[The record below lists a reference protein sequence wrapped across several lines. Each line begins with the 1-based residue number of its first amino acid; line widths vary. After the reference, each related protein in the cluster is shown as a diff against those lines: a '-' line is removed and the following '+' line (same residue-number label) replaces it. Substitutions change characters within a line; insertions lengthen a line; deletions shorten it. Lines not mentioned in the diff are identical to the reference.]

1 MTTAWKPLVSLLL
14 VLLSAPVPARAQTST
29 WRPVVAADHGM
40 VASGHPLASEA
51 GLSVL
56 KSGGNAIDAAIAAW
70 AVQGLVEPMMT
81 GIGGDMLILVYLAK
95 TGEVKFINGT
105 GPAPL
110 AATLERYR
118 AEGGI
123 PAEGPL
129 SVSVPGAVSAA
140 ELAVT
145 TYGSKSF
152 AEALAPAIEIAED
165 GFPVTEHL
173 AASLDSSASKLSKF
187 PTTTRIWFRDGKPLR
202 MGDRVVQTD
211 IARTLSRI
219 GREGSRDFYQ
229 GETGRATVAYLK
241 ANGGLFVEGDLSRFQ
256 AHEDAPIRID
266 YRGVEVYECPP
277 NSQGH
282 VMLQA
287 LQTLEGFDLRY
298 MGHNSARYLHLVTES
313 LKLAFADRNHYVGDP
328 RFVAPIPIDEMLSD
342 DWAERRRREIHPD
355 RAIEGEPAP
364 GTPKGAPTENAPQVY
379 ASARS
384 LEDPLEIGP
393 TAEDTYGL
401 TTYLAVVDSE
411 RNMVSVTSSL
421 LSAFGSGMVVEGAGY
436 FLNNRMA
443 YFHLDEGDPNVLAP
457 GKRTRHTINPAL
469 ALKDQKPYLVFGT
482 PGADTQPQTQLQ
494 FFLNVVEFGMNVQ
507 QALEAPAVISTGF
520 RASYFPHDVEGT
532 LRVPSVLPRHVLEEL
547 ALLGH
552 KIDVR
557 DVRGVGSVKGIL
569 IHPGSG
575 VLMGGVSPTGDS
587 YVMAW

>member
-1 MTTAWKPLVSLLL
+1 MTNAWKTLILAGL
-14 VLLSAPVPARAQTST
+14 VLVTAVPSRAQTST

-51 GLSVL
+51 GLRVL
-56 KSGGNAIDAAIAAW
+56 KSGGNAVDAAIAAW

-105 GPAPL
+105 GGAPL
-110 AATLERYR
+110 SATLERYR
-118 AEGGI
+118 ALGEI

-129 SVSVPGAVSAA
+129 SVSVPGAASAA
-140 ELAVT
+140 ELAIQS
-145 TYGSKSF
+145 YGSKSF
-152 AEALAPAIEIAED
+152 ADSLAPAIELARD

-173 AASLDSSASKLSKF
+173 AASLASSASKLSKF
-187 PTTTRIWFRDGKPLR
+187 PSSTRIWFRDGKPLR

-211 IARTLSRI
+211 IAETLSRI
-219 GREGSRDFYQ
+219 AREGSKDFYR
-229 GETGRATVAYLK
+229 GETARATVAYMK
-241 ANGGLFVEGDLSRFQ
+241 ANGGLIVEEDLSRFQ
-256 AHEDAPIRID
+256 AHEDAPIHVD
-266 YRGVEVYECPP
+266 YRGIDVYECPP

-313 LKLAFADRNHYVGDP
+313 LKLAFADRNRYVGDP
-328 RFVAPIPIDEMLSD
+328 RFVPPIPMEEMLSD
-342 DWAERRRREIHPD
+342 EWAERRRRQIHPD

-364 GTPKGAPTENAPQVY
+364 GSPKGAPTENAPQIY
-379 ASARS
+379 ASAEGRAV
-384 LEDPLEIGP
+384 PREIGP
-393 TAEDTYGL
+393 TPEDTYGL
-401 TTYLAVVDSE
+401 TTYLAVVDGE
-411 RNMVSVTSSL
+411 RNMVSITSSL

-443 YFHLDEGDPNVLAP
+443 YFYLDEGDPNVLAP
-457 GKRTRHTINPAL
+457 GKRTRQTINPAL
-469 ALKDQKPYLVFGT
+469 ALKNGKPYLVFGT

-520 RASYFPHDVEGT
+520 RTSYFPHQVEGT
-532 LRVPSVLPRHVLEEL
+532 LRVPSSLPRHVLEEL
-547 ALLGH
+547 ASLGH
-552 KIDVR
+552 KLDVR
-557 DVRGVGSVKGIL
+557 DVRGVGSVKAIL
-569 IHPGSG
+569 IHPQSG

>member
-1 MTTAWKPLVSLLL
+1 MMNAWKALILAGLALAAS
-14 VLLSAPVPARAQTST
+14 VPARAQTST

-51 GLSVL
+51 GLRIL
-56 KSGGNAIDAAIAAW
+56 KSGGNAIDAAVAAW

-140 ELAVT
+140 ELAVSA
-145 TYGSKSF
+145 YGSKSF
-152 AEALAPAIEIAED
+152 AETLGPAIEIAES

-173 AASLDSSASKLSKF
+173 AESLASSASKLAKYS
-187 PTTTRIWFRDGKPLR
+187 TTTRLWFRGGKPLR

-219 GREGSRDFYQ
+219 AREGSGDFYK
-229 GETGRATVAYLK
+229 GETGRATVAYMK
-241 ANGGLFVEGDLSRFQ
+241 ANGGLFVEQDLSRFQ
-256 AHEDAPIRID
+256 AHEDAPIHID
-266 YRGVEVYECPP
+266 YRGIEVYECPP

-313 LKLAFADRNHYVGDP
+313 LKLAFADRNRYVGDP
-328 RFVAPIPIDEMLSD
+328 RFVAPIPMDEMLSD
-342 DWAERRRREIHPD
+342 EWAERRRREIHPE

-364 GTPKGAPTENAPQVY
+364 GSPKALPTENAPQVY
-379 ASARS
+379 ASPSSRA
-384 LEDPLEIGP
+384 LPLEIGP
-393 TAEDTYGL
+393 TPEDTYGL

-411 RNMVSVTSSL
+411 RNMVSITSSL

-443 YFHLDEGDPNVLAP
+443 YFFLDEGDPNVLAP

-469 ALKDQKPYLVFGT
+469 ALKDKKPYLVFGT

-494 FFLNVVEFGMNVQ
+494 FFLNVVEFEMNVQ
-507 QALEAPAVISTGF
+507 QALEAPAVISTSF
-520 RASYFPHDVEGT
+520 RASYFPHAVEGT
-532 LRVPSVLPRHVLEEL
+532 LRVPSALPRHVLEEL

-552 KIDVR
+552 KLDVR

-569 IHPGSG
+569 IYPGSG

>member
-1 MTTAWKPLVSLLL
+1 VTNPWKALLL
-14 VLLSAPVPARAQTST
+14 AGLSLAIAIPSRGQTST

-51 GLSVL
+51 GLRLL

-81 GIGGDMLILVYLAK
+81 GLGGDMLILVYLAK

-118 AEGGI
+118 SEGGI

-140 ELAVT
+140 ELAVA

-152 AEALAPAIEIAED
+152 AETLAPAIEIAEG

-173 AASLDSSASKLSKF
+173 AASLASSTTKLAKF
-187 PTTTRIWFRDGKPLR
+187 PSTTAIWFRDGKPLQ
-202 MGDRVVQTD
+202 MGERVVQTE

-219 GREGSRDFYQ
+219 AREGSRDFYQ
-229 GETGRATVAYLK
+229 GQTGRATVAYLK
-241 ANGGLFVEGDLSRFQ
+241 TNGGLFVEQDLSRFR
-256 AHEDAPIRID
+256 AHEDSPIHID
-266 YRGVEVYECPP
+266 YRGIDVYECPP

-313 LKLAFADRNHYVGDP
+313 LKLAFADRNRYVGDP
-328 RFVAPIPIDEMLSD
+328 RFVAPIPMEEMLSD
-342 DWAERRRREIHPD
+342 EWAERRRREIHPE

-364 GTPKGAPTENAPQVY
+364 GRPKSSPTENAPQAY
-379 ASARS
+379 AAARS
-384 LEDPLEIGP
+384 VPPGIGP
-393 TAEDTYGL
+393 APEDTYGL
-401 TTYLAVVDSE
+401 TTYLAVVDGE
-411 RNMVSVTSSL
+411 RNMVSITSSL

-443 YFHLDEGDPNVLAP
+443 YFYLDEGDPNVLAP

-469 ALKDQKPYLVFGT
+469 ALKDGKPYLVFGT

-520 RASYFPHDVEGT
+520 RASYFPHEVEGT
-532 LRVPSVLPRHVLEEL
+532 LRVPSSLPKHILEEL

-552 KIDVR
+552 KLDVR

-569 IHPGSG
+569 IHPRSG

-587 YVMAW
+587 YVVAW

>member
-1 MTTAWKPLVSLLL
+1 MANPRRVSPLAAFF
-14 VLLSAPVPARAQTST
+14 VLAASVASRAQTST

-51 GLSVL
+51 GLRML

-129 SVSVPGAVSAA
+129 SVSVPGATSAA
-140 ELAVT
+140 QLTIDAF
-145 TYGSKSF
+145 GSKNL
-152 AEALAPAIEIAED
+152 AEVLAPAIEIAGG

-173 AASLDSSASKLSKF
+173 AASLASSATKLSKY
-187 PTTTRIWFRDGKPLR
+187 PTTTKIWFRGGEPLR
-202 MGDRVVQTD
+202 MGDRVVQPEL
-211 IARTLSRI
+211 AATLSRI
-219 GREGSRDFYQ
+219 AREGSRDFYQ
-229 GETGRATVAYLK
+229 GETGRATVAYMK
-241 ANGGLFVEGDLSRFQ
+241 ANGGLFVEQDLSRFR
-256 AHEDAPIRID
+256 AHEDAPIHVD
-266 YRGVEVYECPP
+266 YRGIDVYECPP

-298 MGHNSARYLHLVTES
+298 MGHNSARYLHLVAES
-313 LKLAFADRNHYVGDP
+313 LKLAFADRNRYVGDP
-328 RFVAPIPIDEMLSD
+328 RFVPPIPMDEMLSD
-342 DWAERRRREIHPD
+342 EWAERRRREIHPE

-364 GTPKGAPTENAPQVY
+364 GAPKPSTTDQVY
-379 ASARS
+379 AERGTA
-384 LEDPLEIGP
+384 PVEIGP
-393 TAEDTYGL
+393 APEDSYGL
-401 TTYLAVVDSE
+401 TTYLAVVDGE
-411 RNMVSVTSSL
+411 RNMVSITSSL

-443 YFHLDEGDPNVLAP
+443 YFYLDEGDPNVLAP

-469 ALKDQKPYLVFGT
+469 ALKGGKPYLVFGT

-507 QALEAPAVISTGF
+507 QALEAPAVISTSF
-520 RASYFPHDVEGT
+520 RPSYFPHEVEGT
-532 LRVPSVLPRHVLEEL
+532 LRVPSSLPRHVLEEL
-547 ALLGH
+547 ASLGH
-552 KIDVR
+552 KLDVR
-557 DVRGVGSVKGIL
+557 DLRGVGSVKAIL
-569 IHPGSG
+569 VHPQSG

>member
-1 MTTAWKPLVSLLL
+1 MKNAAKTV
-14 VLLSAPVPARAQTST
+14 VLAGFALATSVPSRAQTST

-51 GLSVL
+51 GLAIL

-81 GIGGDMLILVYLAK
+81 GIGGDMLILVYIAK

-110 AATLERYR
+110 AATIERYR

-123 PAEGPL
+123 PSEGPL
-129 SVSVPGAVSAA
+129 SVSVPGSVSAA
-140 ELAVT
+140 ELAVS
-145 TYGSKSF
+145 TYGTKSF
-152 AEALAPAIEIAED
+152 AETLAPAIELAKS

-173 AASLDSSASKLSKF
+173 AESLSSSASKLSKY
-187 PTTTRIWFRDGKPLR
+187 PTTTKIWFRDGKPLG
-202 MGDRVVQTD
+202 MGDRVVQSELASTLTR
-211 IARTLSRI
+211 IA
-219 GREGSRDFYQ
+219 REGSRDFYQ

-241 ANGGLFVEGDLSRFQ
+241 ANGGLFVEQDLSRFK
-256 AHEDAPIRID
+256 ATEDRPIHID

-313 LKLAFADRNHYVGDP
+313 LKLAFADRNRYVGDP
-328 RFVAPIPIDEMLSD
+328 RFVPPIPMDEMLSD
-342 DWAERRRREIHPD
+342 EWAARRRREIDPD
-355 RAIEGEPAP
+355 HAIEGEPAP
-364 GTPKGAPTENAPQVY
+364 GVPKGAPTENSAQMY
-379 ASARS
+379 ASASRVV
-384 LEDPLEIGP
+384 PLDAGP
-393 TAEDTYGL
+393 APEDTYGL
-401 TTYLAVVDSE
+401 TTYLAVVDGE
-411 RNMVSVTSSL
+411 RNMVSITSSL

-443 YFHLDEGDPNVLAP
+443 YFYLDEGNANALAP

-469 ALKDQKPYLVFGT
+469 ALKDKKPYLVFGT

-494 FFLNVVEFGMNVQ
+494 FFLNVVDFGMNVQ
-507 QALEAPAVISTGF
+507 QALEADAVISTSF
-520 RASYFPHDVEGT
+520 RSSYYPHEVEGT
-532 LRVPSVLPRHVLEEL
+532 LRVPSTLPRHVLEEL
-547 ALLGH
+547 ASLGH
-552 KIDVR
+552 RLDVR

-569 IHPGSG
+569 IHPRSG

>member
-1 MTTAWKPLVSLLL
+1 MTLSKALTFAGLALV
-14 VLLSAPVPARAQTST
+14 AAARSSPAQTST

-51 GLSVL
+51 GLSIL
-56 KSGGNAIDAAIAAW
+56 KSGGNAVDAAIAAW

-81 GIGGDMLILVYLAK
+81 GLGGDMLILVYLAK

-129 SVSVPGAVSAA
+129 SVSVPGAVAA
-140 ELAVT
+140 ADLAVR
-145 TYGSKSF
+145 TYGSRSL
-152 AEALAPAIEIAED
+152 AEALAPAIEIAGK

-173 AASLDSSASKLSKF
+173 AASLASNASKLSKY
-187 PTTTRIWFRDGKPLR
+187 PSTTGIWFREGKPLR
-202 MGDRVVQTD
+202 MGDRVGQSD
-211 IARTLSRI
+211 IAKTLARLA
-219 GREGSRDFYQ
+219 REGSRDFYQ
-229 GETGRATVAYLK
+229 GETGRATVSYLR
-241 ANGGLFVEGDLSRFQ
+241 ANGGLFVEQDLARFQ
-256 AHEDAPIRID
+256 AHEDVPLRID
-266 YRGVEVYECPP
+266 YRGIEVYECPP

-287 LQTLEGFDLRY
+287 LQTLEDFDLRY

-313 LKLAFADRNHYVGDP
+313 LKLAFADRNRYVGDP
-328 RFVAPIPIDEMLSD
+328 RFVAPIPMDEMLSD
-342 DWAERRRREIHPD
+342 EWADRRRREIDPE
-355 RAIEGEPAP
+355 RAIEGEPAAGVP
-364 GTPKGAPTENAPQVY
+364 RSSPTENAPRLY
-379 ASARS
+379 ASRRAV
-384 LEDPLEIGP
+384 PLEIGP
-393 TAEDTYGL
+393 APEDTFGL
-401 TTYLAVVDSE
+401 TTYLAVVDGD
-411 RNMVSVTSSL
+411 RNMVSITSSL

-443 YFHLDEGDPNVLAP
+443 YFSLDEGDPNALAP
-457 GKRTRHTINPAL
+457 GKRTRQTINPAL
-469 ALKDQKPYLVFGT
+469 ALKDKKPYIVFGT

-520 RASYFPHDVEGT
+520 RSSYFPHEVEGT
-532 LRVPSVLPRHVLEEL
+532 LRVPASLPKHVLEEL
-547 ALLGH
+547 AALGH
-552 KIDVR
+552 KLDIR
-557 DVRGVGSVKGIL
+557 EVRGVGSVKAIL
-569 IHPGSG
+569 IDPRTG

-587 YVMAW
+587 YVLAW